1 MRTSH
6 ILSMIGAVGVL
17 ALACAPSAQP
27 EPSKAPAPSC
37 FFSRDWQGWKATDD
51 GKAIYIRV
59 GLHQIYRLD
68 LASSCPDLHYPNAHL
83 VTKLRGDSICDAL
96 DIDLKV
102 SDGSGFAVPC
112 IVSKL
117 SELSQ
122 AEAAALP
129 KALQP

>member
-1 MRTSH
+1 MRTTH
-6 ILSMIGAVGVL
+6 ILSMIGAAGAL
-17 ALACAPSAQP
+17 ALACAPNALP
-27 EPSKAPAPSC
+27 EPSKGPAPAC

-51 GKAIYIRV
+51 GKSIYIRV
-59 GLHQIYRLD
+59 GRRQIYRLD
-68 LASSCPDLHYPNAHL
+68 LASSCPDLNYPSAHL
-83 VTKLRGDSICDAL
+83 VTQLRGDSICDAL

-112 IVSKL
+112 IVRKL
-117 SELSQ
+117 SQLSQ